1 MSTQEPE
8 FEPPAPE
15 EVVVPAAV
23 PATAPTAV
31 YGSTDV
37 AEGDAGGRPA
47 ENEEAERRDAGR
59 SGSVKGVRV
68 LSLLVI
74 IAGALLIAAGA
85 VTWYEVSRQLGD
97 EHIVV
102 SDDASHFAGDRV
114 QDPITAFT
122 QADTIRKHSLAAS
135 GGQTYAQLAQNDPV
149 RQTVMT
155 ASFLRA
161 SLFTSVVSFG
171 VAAFAVIVGV
181 LMIIIGYALRRLS
194 RMLDLV
200 RNSPATAV

>member
-8 FEPPAPE
+8 FEAPAPE
-15 EVVVPAAV
+15 EVVVPARV

-31 YGSTDV
+31 DTADIYQR
-37 AEGDAGGRPA
+37 DAALGRA
-47 ENEEAERRDAGR
+47 ENEEVERRDGGR

-102 SDDASHFAGDRV
+102 SDDASHFSGSRV
-114 QDPITAFT
+114 EDPLTAY
-122 QADTIRKHSLAAS
+122 AEANTIRKHALAAS
-135 GGQTYAQLAQNDPV
+135 HG
-149 RQTVMT
+149 
-155 ASFLRA
+155 
-161 SLFTSVVSFG
+161 
-171 VAAFAVIVGV
+171 
-181 LMIIIGYALRRLS
+181 
-194 RMLDLV
+194 
-200 RNSPATAV
+200 